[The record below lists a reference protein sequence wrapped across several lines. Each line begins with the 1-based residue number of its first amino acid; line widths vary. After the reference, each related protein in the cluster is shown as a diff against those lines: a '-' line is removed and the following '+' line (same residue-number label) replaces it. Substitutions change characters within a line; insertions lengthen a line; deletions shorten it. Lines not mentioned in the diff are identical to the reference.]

1 MIARLIQMN
10 TAERKPPMTM
20 HELTDERLAELRT
33 IASNVGLGFD
43 YGCVD
48 DDNTATVAEWMSS
61 CSDDPGAPAA
71 GRLWA
76 VYAPTDEREG
86 LIIGAITGDGENAQH
101 YAEHIAAFDPPT
113 VIALL
118 DEVER
123 LREQLADVEALH
135 QPVDLWEVDPV
146 NGTWLYG
153 KDDERVK
160 IGQLCSACTPDDTL
174 EDVGDRGW
182 SEDNESTFWPCPTV
196 LVARGESR

>member
-33 IASNVGLGFD
+33 IASNVGVEFD
-43 YGCVD
+43 YGRVD
-48 DDNTATVAEWMSS
+48 DDNTETVAEWMSS

-86 LIIGAITGDGENAQH
+86 LIIGAITGDGPQAQY

-113 VIALL
+113 AIALL
-118 DEVER
+118 DELER
-123 LREQLADVEALH
+123 LRKWLAEEEPMPEPPCYVHDPGCWDIPGSEAE
-135 QPVDLWEVDPV
+135 P
-146 NGTWLYG
+146 
-153 KDDERVK
+153 
-160 IGQLCSACTPDDTL
+160 CT
-174 EDVGDRGW
+174 
-182 SEDNESTFWPCPTV
+182 C
-196 LVARGESR
+196 GEPR